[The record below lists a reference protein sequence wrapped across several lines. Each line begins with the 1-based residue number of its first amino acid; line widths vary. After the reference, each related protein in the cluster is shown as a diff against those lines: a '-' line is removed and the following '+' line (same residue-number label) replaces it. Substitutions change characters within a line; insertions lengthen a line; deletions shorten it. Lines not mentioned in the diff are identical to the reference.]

1 MINPKIISPFKY
13 KFSTVI
19 NRPINENGYAKEIQ
33 VVKEYI
39 DERKGN
45 IILKNNYELTFRG
58 SYSKWRGNICSTVK
72 TGRFIIDEKEGK
84 LSLIYHIQIDSL
96 LVYLTAIGLTIAIIF
111 HQTWFIGMPFIWVG
125 GMNWITALT
134 RNNSMMYNIAFEIDK
149 LSKDINQESL
159 T

>member
-1 MINPKIISPFKY
+1 MSPFKY
-13 KFSTVI
+13 KFSTEI

-58 SYSKWRGNICSTVK
+58 SHSKWRGNICSTVE
-72 TGRFIIDEKEGK
+72 TGRFTISEREGK
-84 LSLIYHIQIDSL
+84 LSLIYRIQIDPPM
-96 LVYLTAIGLTIAIIF
+96 VYLTAIGLTFLIAF
-111 HQTWFIGMPFIWVG
+111 HQVWFIGMPFIWLG

-134 RNNSMMYNIAFEIDK
+134 RNNSMMYNIAFEINK
-149 LSKDINQESL
+149 LSKEMAL
-159 T
+159 EPLP